1 MWPQLATARLPVVMP
16 GGLWTKRLLVF
27 ALVTPDGSVLGV
39 YAELFACMNALNQFQ
54 AQGFIALRCMMR

>member
-1 MWPQLATARLPVVMP
+1 
-16 GGLWTKRLLVF
+16 LVF

-39 YAELFACMNALNQFQ
+39 YAELFACMIALNQFQ